1 MNEMAPIAAAPEIDF
16 PEKLQPLFQ
25 PKRYKIIYGGRGGAK
40 SWGIARALLLIGA
53 ERKLRVLCA
62 RELQSSIQDSVH
74 ALLTQQV
81 DELGL
86 NSIYTPE
93 KARLYSTVTGT
104 DFSFEGIRY
113 NTPKIKSYEGVD
125 VCWIEEAAKV
135 TKSSMEIIVPTIRKE
150 GSEIWLSLNPEH
162 ETDYIYTHFVLDPP
176 LDSTVIKM
184 NWRDNPWFP
193 QVLRRELEELK
204 RKDYDAYLHVWEG
217 HCKQMLQGSIYAE
230 QVRAALDEG
239 RITRVPY
246 ERLAPVSTFWDL
258 GKRDKTSI
266 WFAQAVGFQYR
277 IIDFYENTGKDPE
290 HYLQVLQN
298 KGYVY
303 DRAWLPHDARA
314 KIMGM
319 KRTVQEQ
326 IRDHGFNV
334 KIVPNIKR
342 EDGIAAARTIFSKCW
357 FDLERTRAGMN
368 HLKHYRYEVS
378 DTGAYSTEPVHDDHS
393 HAADAFRMFGVAFR
407 EAPTDHSEGIIK
419 GLLRQTGQYI
429 EEMLTQTPHDG
440 NNNTS
445 WMG

>member
-1 MNEMAPIAAAPEIDF
+1 
-16 PEKLQPLFQ
+16 
-25 PKRYKIIYGGRGGAK
+25 
-40 SWGIARALLLIGA
+40 
-53 ERKLRVLCA
+53 
-62 RELQSSIQDSVH
+62 
-74 ALLTQQV
+74 
-81 DELGL
+81 
-86 NSIYTPE
+86 
-93 KARLYSTVTGT
+93 
-104 DFSFEGIRY
+104 
-113 NTPKIKSYEGVD
+113 
-125 VCWIEEAAKV
+125 
-135 TKSSMEIIVPTIRKE
+135 
-150 GSEIWLSLNPEH
+150 
-162 ETDYIYTHFVLDPP
+162 
-176 LDSTVIKM
+176 
-184 NWRDNPWFP
+184 
-193 QVLRRELEELK
+193 
-204 RKDYDAYLHVWEG
+204 
-217 HCKQMLQGSIYAE
+217 MLQGSIYAE
-230 QVRAALDEG
+230 QVRAALDES

-266 WFAQAVGFQYR
+266 WFVQAVGFQYR

-303 DRAWLPHDARA
+303 ERAWLPHDARA

-357 FDLERTRAGMN
+357 FDLERTKQGMN
-368 HLKHYRYEVS
+368 HLKHYRYEVA
-378 DTGAYSTEPVHDDHS
+378 DTGVYSTEPVHDEHS

-407 EAPTDHSEGIIK
+407 EASPDHSESLVK

-429 EEMLTQTPHDG
+429 DDLLTQTPSN